1 MSDTRFEER
10 LSRLQ
15 QANEPVPAGPARTMP
30 GPAPDRRE
38 KLRRALVHLER
49 GGVTG
54 SHAYAPAFR
63 SLARA
68 GVIIRPFHYW
78 SFMGLTAFGFVML
91 TVLVGG
97 AAIITVAIGHVP
109 RPVRA
114 VIEAGP
120 IVFIG
125 VTLTLSLAFA
135 GIHKFKARKIGLPR
149 WRDL

>member
-1 MSDTRFEER
+1 MSDTRFGER

-15 QANEPVPAGPARTMP
+15 VNDPAPTGPARTMP
-30 GPAPDRRE
+30 GPSVDRRE

-54 SHAYAPAFR
+54 SLAYAPAFR

-68 GVIIRPFHYW
+68 GVIIRPLHYW
-78 SFMGLTAFGFVML
+78 SFMGLTAFAFVML
-91 TVLVGG
+91 TTLVGG
-97 AAIITVAIGHVP
+97 AALIAVAVGQVL

-120 IVFIG
+120 IVFLG

-135 GIHKFKARKIGLPR
+135 AIHKIKARQIDLPG

>member
-10 LSRLQ
+10 LSRLRKV
-15 QANEPVPAGPARTMP
+15 NEPVPAGPAGQMP
-30 GPAPDRRE
+30 GPSKDQRE

-54 SHAYAPAFR
+54 SRAYAPAFR

-78 SFMGLTAFGFVML
+78 SFMGLTAFGIVML

-97 AAIITVAIGHVP
+97 AAFITVAIGQVAG
-109 RPVRA
+109 PVRA
-114 VIEAGP
+114 MIEAGP
-120 IVFIG
+120 IVFFG
-125 VTLTLSLAFA
+125 VTSALALVFA
-135 GIHKFKARKIGLPR
+135 AVHRVKARKIDLPR